1 MKKSGILNI
10 EISRIIASMGHGDCI
25 AISDAGLPVP
35 HSVPLVDVSI
45 AKNIPK
51 FIDVLKSVL
60 LELKVEKVIIAEE
73 LEINSPKVYESIK
86 RLMPGTY
93 LLCKDNKLSE
103 KRYWESLYE
112 WENHIHQEYYVE
124 TLTNL
129 VSDAVKVRVGNTN
142 KVSVHLS
149 GGLDSSTIVGAL
161 AKDFGG
167 KHINTY
173 SGKFLGYEGNSLFDE
188 TPYADLVAEKFHTN
202 QKHRAQNASS
212 RRQGPAS

>member
-86 RLMPGTY
+86 RLMPDVEIETIRH
-93 LLCKDNKLSE
+93 KDFKERINRVK
-103 KRYWESLYE
+103 
-112 WENHIHQEYYVE
+112 
-124 TLTNL
+124 
-129 VSDAVKVRVGNTN
+129 AVIRTGEFSSYSNIIL
-142 KVSVHLS
+142 LS
-149 GGLDSSTIVGAL
+149 GVV
-161 AKDFGG
+161 F
-167 KHINTY
+167 
-173 SGKFLGYEGNSLFDE
+173 
-188 TPYADLVAEKFHTN
+188 
-202 QKHRAQNASS
+202 
-212 RRQGPAS
+212 